1 MIKKNITQKSYG
13 KFLRD
18 CFKETRKLNK
28 TLAFVGAYDT
38 FSASVIAKYV
48 DTIFLSGYGF
58 TASHYGLP
66 DEGYIAWSDI
76 VDYAARV
83 RHILP
88 KSHILVDIDDGYGD
102 ARNLVN
108 AVRRLEQA
116 GVSAVM
122 LEDQKRPKK
131 CGHLPGTKELV
142 TLENYTERLMEL
154 LDKRKD
160 IFVLAR
166 TDATD
171 LDEGIHR
178 VKKFAECGAD
188 AIMIEGV
195 KDIKSIKHIRQA
207 VGDKIYVGVNLIKG
221 GKTGA
226 VSLHDAHKLGIDFV
240 IYSTPCLF
248 VAQEAIERSLKGFMQ
263 GEYLYPS
270 GDSEFPLSEN
280 NALLKKNQK
289 ASES

>member
-1 MIKKNITQKSYG
+1 MIKNNIVQTSYG
-13 KFLRD
+13 TLLRNYL
-18 CFKETRKLNK
+18 KEARKLNK
-28 TLAFVGAYDT
+28 SIAFVGAYDT
-38 FSASVIAKYV
+38 FSASLIAKYV

-108 AVRRLEQA
+108 AVRRLEQV
-116 GVSAVM
+116 GVSAIM

-142 TLENYTERLMEL
+142 SLDYYTKRLLEL
-154 LDKRKD
+154 LEKRKD

-166 TDATD
+166 TDSVD
-171 LDEGIHR
+171 LDEGISR

-188 AIMIEGV
+188 AIMIEG
-195 KDIKSIKHIRQA
+195 IKEINSIKTICNE
-207 VGDKIYVGVNLIKG
+207 VGDDIYVGLNLIKG
-221 GKTGA
+221 GKTSSI
-226 VSLHDAHKLGIDFV
+226 SLDDARKLGIDFV

-248 VAQEAIERSLKGFMQ
+248 SAQEAIERSLSGFMN
-263 GEYLYPS
+263 GEYIYPS
-270 GDSEFPLSEN
+270 GESELSLSEN
-280 NALLKKNQK
+280 NAVLKSNQK
-289 ASES
+289 ALES

>member
-1 MIKKNITQKSYG
+1 MTIKNKTQGSYG
-13 KFLRD
+13 NLFRASL
-18 CFKETRKLNK
+18 KEARKLKK
-28 TLAFVGAYDT
+28 TLPFVGAYDT
-38 FSASVIAKYV
+38 FSASIIAKYV

-58 TASHYGLP
+58 SASHYGLP
-66 DEGYIAWSDI
+66 DEGYISWSDI
-76 VDYAARV
+76 VDFTARV

-88 KSHILVDIDDGYGD
+88 DSHILVDIDDGYGD
-102 ARNLVN
+102 ARSLINV
-108 AVRRLEQA
+108 VRRLEQA

-142 TLENYTERLMEL
+142 TLENYTERLLEL

-166 TDATD
+166 TDSTD

-178 VKKFAECGAD
+178 IIKFAECGAD
-188 AIMIEGV
+188 AIMIEGI
-195 KDIKSIKHIRQA
+195 KDINIITTIRQA
-207 VGDKIYVGVNLIKG
+207 VGDDIYFGINLIKG
-221 GKTGA
+221 GKTSPI
-226 VSLHDAHKLGIDFV
+226 SLDKAGELGIDFV

-248 VAQEAIERSLKGFMQ
+248 VAQEAIENSLKGFVQ
-263 GEYLYPS
+263 GDYLYPS
-270 GDSEFPLSEN
+270 GDSEFTLSEN

-289 ASES
+289 VSES